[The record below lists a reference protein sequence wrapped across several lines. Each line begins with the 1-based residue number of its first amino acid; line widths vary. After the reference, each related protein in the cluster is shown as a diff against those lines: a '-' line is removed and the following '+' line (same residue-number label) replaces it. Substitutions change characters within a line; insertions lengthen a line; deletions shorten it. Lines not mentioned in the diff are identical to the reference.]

1 MAKKK
6 MNSFKQKLMENR
18 HKPISVDRN
27 LEVSVG
33 DKVLKID
40 VVGGGTFTEENKR
53 NLIYQCEDIADF
65 IDRYNVGEKIPLSSF
80 SDTIYDLKLVAKDV
94 QQYKFLAV

>member
-18 HKPISVDRN
+18 HKPICADRK
-27 LEVSVG
+27 LEVSAHG
-33 DKVLKID
+33 KILKVDITSEN
-40 VVGGGTFTEENKR
+40 VTEENRR
-53 NLIYQCEDIADF
+53 NLIFQCENIADF

-80 SDTIYDLKLVAKDV
+80 SDTIYDLKLVSKNM
-94 QQYKFLAV
+94 QQYNFITV

>member
-18 HKPISVDRN
+18 HKPISANRN

-33 DKVLKID
+33 EKVLKID
-40 VVGGGTFTEENKR
+40 VVGGTFTEENKR

-65 IDRYNVGEKIPLSSF
+65 VDRYSVGEKIPLSSF
-80 SDTIYDLKLVAKDV
+80 SDTIYDLKLVAKDI